1 MHMCL
6 ILFDLLVYNKEI
18 PKVPGT
24 INGAIYK
31 SRRYIYISISSQIS
45 VKSRGVKVGHFLNP
59 VMTTC
64 ANGELQS
71 SGGCLPVDGTSG

>member
-1 MHMCL
+1 MRMCL
-6 ILFDLLVYNKEI
+6 ILFDLSVYNKEI
-18 PKVPGT
+18 PQVPGT

-31 SRRYIYISISSQIS
+31 PRRQYISISLQIS

-64 ANGELQS
+64 ANGKLQS

>member
-1 MHMCL
+1 MRMCL
-6 ILFDLLVYNKEI
+6 ILFDFSVYNKAI
-18 PKVPGT
+18 PQVIGT

-31 SRRYIYISISSQIS
+31 PRRQYISISSQIS

-59 VMTTC
+59 VITTC